1 MAEASSASPSL
12 IANGLGEGAG
22 TVVGEGV
29 GVGEGTTARN
39 SDAGGV
45 SALTTRPSL
54 RFVSVAGISL
64 TIAVPNAVASIAPI
78 EAVYELFVE
87 ARSLVG
93 TSTSI
98 LYVMVTSPARRRAVP
113 RRRATTVQFT
123 SMSFTVKL
131 G

>member
-1 MAEASSASPSL
+1 MTVREAAQRIASPHSTCPKLKRAIPRNEKTMAEASSASPSL

-22 TVVGEGV
+22 TGVGEGV
-29 GVGEGTTARN
+29 GVGEDTTARN

-45 SALTTRPSL
+45 SAFTTRPSL

-98 LYVMVTSPARRRAVP
+98 
-113 RRRATTVQFT
+113 
-123 SMSFTVKL
+123 
-131 G
+131 